1 MEKEQLRWYN
11 GMVGVSVNEPLILKG
26 VLLAMINTVAL
37 NAIVALSCLTVASF
51 FLQKIY
57 RSTLSKERY
66 FYMRDLSLVAAW
78 ILFALWSGDGAI
90 KVVVAMATLGAVA
103 GMAQHTSP
111 TKNLSWLLAVVGALF
126 AILGPRIS
134 FIGLSDG
141 EYLYLTSYG
150 SFMLTTIW
158 VTAFPLL
165 FQRLDSVPGLAG
177 HLLGVGFS
185 LSLLVSC
192 LSSQPLSGGFMM
204 SLAGLSFTGVFW
216 SRLGHNYRQ
225 LGKPLASFWGIVV
238 AGASLVGVSK
248 GVTLT
253 AIMVIP
259 MGLYA
264 LPFVEASLNFI
275 AQSLP
280 SGRGS
285 RLSIYHRMIDRG
297 IDHPK
302 AVKFVTFLCLSIGA
316 VISFVQ
322 MGIDD
327 RTRPILAAILGIS
340 AVVGLSCV
348 RGVKSGRVSSKMWG
362 IPMDGIS
369 MNYALSKTRSRII
382 NESSSAMIVTANALC
397 LYRTRKDPVY
407 SDVVRSSWLTLPD
420 GAGLVWAMKLL
431 GIPVVERV
439 AGIDFM
445 HGLSRLSAAEG
456 WPIYLLGSR
465 PGVAEE
471 AGQRLKDLYPGLIV
485 AGSRDGYFSDEDDEE
500 IVDRIV
506 ASGAKVL
513 FVALGM
519 PKQDLWLNK
528 HLQSMNGVIGV
539 GVGGSLDVVSGRLKR
554 APALWQKMGMEWL
567 YRLIQEPKRFRQDL
581 DLGLFV
587 LTVLLDK
594 IGLTDGDKED
604 EYHRS

>member
-1 MEKEQLRWYN
+1 MSN
-11 GMVGVSVNEPLILKG
+11 
-26 VLLAMINTVAL
+26 
-37 NAIVALSCLTVASF
+37 IVAAHAVIALMGLVIASF
-51 FLQKIY
+51 FIQKIY
-57 RSTLSKERY
+57 RSILSKERY

-78 ILFALWSGDGAI
+78 ILFALWSEDQSI
-90 KVVVAMATLGAVA
+90 RVVVAMATLGAIV

-111 TKNLSWLLAVVGALF
+111 AKKLSWLIALVGVCF
-126 AILGPRIS
+126 ASLGPRIS

-141 EYLYLTSYG
+141 EYLYLSSYG
-150 SFMLTTIW
+150 SFLLTVIW
-158 VTAFPLL
+158 ITAFPLM
-165 FQRLDSVPGLAG
+165 FQKLDSVPGLAG

-185 LSLLVSC
+185 LALLVST
-192 LSSQPLSGGFMM
+192 LSGQPLTGGFLM
-204 SLAGLSFTGVFW
+204 SLAGLSFTAVFW

-225 LGKPLASFWGIVV
+225 LGKPLASFWGILV

-264 LPFVEASLNFI
+264 LPFAELSLNFI
-275 AQSLP
+275 TKALP
-280 SGRGS
+280 VGGGRI
-285 RLSIYHRMIDRG
+285 SIYHRMIDKG

-316 VISFVQ
+316 IISFFQ

-327 RTRPILAAILGIS
+327 RTRPILMAILGMS
-340 AVVGLSCV
+340 AVIGVTCV
-348 RGVKSGRVSSKMWG
+348 KGAKYIEKKSRMWG
-362 IPMDGIS
+362 LHMDGIS

-382 NESSSAMIVTANALC
+382 NETSSSVVVTANALC
-397 LYRTRKDPVY
+397 LYKARKDPVY
-407 SDVVRSSWLTLPD
+407 RDVVSRSWLILPD

-445 HGLSRLSAAEG
+445 HGLSRLSAVEG
-456 WPIYLLGSR
+456 WPVYLLGSK
-465 PGVAEE
+465 PGIAIKAGEE
-471 AGQRLKDLYPGLIV
+471 LKKLYPGLVI
-485 AGSRDGYFSDEDDEE
+485 AGTRDGYFSEDEE
-500 IVDRIV
+500 PNIVEEIR

-519 PKQDLWLNK
+519 PKQDLWLDK
-528 HLQSMNGVIGV
+528 HLQKMSGVIGV

-554 APALWQKMGMEWL
+554 APVAWQKVGMEWL
-567 YRLIQEPKRFRQDL
+567 YRLAQEPKRFRQDL

-587 LTVLLDK
+587 LTVLLEK
-594 IGLTDGDKED
+594 IGFMDGDKYD
-604 EYHRS
+604 ENHCS

>member
-11 GMVGVSVNEPLILKG
+11 GMVGVGVSKPLILKG
-26 VLLAMINTVAL
+26 VVLAMIDTVAL
-37 NAIVALSCLTVASF
+37 NAIVALLCLTIASF

-57 RSTLSKERY
+57 RSALSRERY
-66 FYMRDLSLVAAW
+66 FYMRDLSLVAVW
-78 ILFALWSGDGAI
+78 ILFALWSGDESI

-111 TKNLSWLLAVVGALF
+111 TRNLSWLLAVVGALF
-126 AILGPRIS
+126 SVLGPRIS
-134 FIGLSDG
+134 FIGLSGG
-141 EYLYLTSYG
+141 EYLYLSSYG
-150 SFMLTTIW
+150 SFMLTAIW
-158 VTAFPLL
+158 VSAFPLL

-185 LSLLVSC
+185 LSLLVSS
-192 LSSQPLSGGFMM
+192 LSSQPLSGGFLM

-225 LGKPLASFWGIVV
+225 LGKPLASFWGVVV

-264 LPFVEASLNFI
+264 LPFVEVSLNFI
-275 AQSLP
+275 AQTLP
-280 SGRGS
+280 SGKGS
-285 RLSIYHRMIDRG
+285 RLSIYHRMIDKG

-316 VISFVQ
+316 IISFVQ

-327 RTRPILAAILGIS
+327 RTRPVLAAILGIS
-340 AVVGLSCV
+340 AMVGISCV
-348 RGVKSGRVSSKMWG
+348 RGIKSRGVSSNMWG
-362 IPMDGIS
+362 ISMDGIS
-369 MNYALSKTRSRII
+369 MNYALSKTRSRIM
-382 NESSSAMIVTANALC
+382 NGSPSAMIVTANALS
-397 LYRTRKDPVY
+397 LYRTRKDPLY
-407 SDVVRSSWLTLPD
+407 RDVVRRSWLTLPD
-420 GAGLVWAMKLL
+420 GAGLVWAMRLL
-431 GIPVVERV
+431 GMPVVERV

-456 WPIYLLGSR
+456 WPVYLLGSK

-471 AGQRLKDLYPGLIV
+471 AGERLKELYPGLVI
-485 AGSRDGYFSDEDDEE
+485 AGTRDGYFSDDDE
-500 IVDRIV
+500 IVGQII
-506 ASGAKVL
+506 ASGARVL

-519 PKQDLWLNK
+519 PRQDMWLDKYLNR
-528 HLQSMNGVIGV
+528 MDGVIGV
-539 GVGGSLDVVSGRLKR
+539 GVGGSLDVVSGRLRR
-554 APALWQKMGMEWL
+554 APVLWQRLGMEWL